1 MMPDIVSVAV
11 YLAVTW
17 ALTFFGRPVGRVLGV
32 RSARAWDVCMVLSSW
47 VAGATAYWRLY
58 CWRPAEITL
67 ESGAWYVV
75 LVLLLNGGYRA
86 LPARVKRALENLF
99 PWARRGE

>member
-1 MMPDIVSVAV
+1 MPDIVSVAV
-11 YLAVTW
+11 FLVDTW
-17 ALTFFGRPVGRVLGV
+17 ALTFFGRPVGRALGV

-47 VAGATAYWRLY
+47 TAGAAVYWGLY
-58 CWRPAEITL
+58 CWRPGEITL
-67 ESGAWYVV
+67 ESGAWYVT
-75 LVLLLNGGYRA
+75 LTLMLNGGYRA